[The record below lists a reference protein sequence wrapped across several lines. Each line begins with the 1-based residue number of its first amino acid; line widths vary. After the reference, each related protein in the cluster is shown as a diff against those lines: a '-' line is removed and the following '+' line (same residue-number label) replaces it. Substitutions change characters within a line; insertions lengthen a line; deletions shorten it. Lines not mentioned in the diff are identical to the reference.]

1 MALIVVMR
9 LYQIFNLQTIMSELT
24 LIKDP
29 KGLDQFWGQPVGSDR
44 WEPLVDGKMSSF
56 KNYSTL
62 YILRFYKIFTLT
74 TPDLELTRI
83 KGHRGLTHFRVYW
96 TLLIPFLLWFK
107 HGLCV
112 ILSPKRV
119 SLLVIFEF
127 SDCYGAFFV

>member
-83 KGHRGLTHFRVYW
+83 KGHRGLTHFRVY
-96 TLLIPFLLWFK
+96 
-107 HGLCV
+107 
-112 ILSPKRV
+112 
-119 SLLVIFEF
+119 
-127 SDCYGAFFV
+127 